1 MLSTKHTQNE
11 SSKIE
16 AEKPEPSQEART
28 KADQLEKSHR
38 DLKSEAFQ
46 PTASAEIPA
55 PVAVENEFQSYF
67 QEMNDKANDVMS
79 RQQPE
84 PEKALEFLKQ
94 VEDLLKK
101 IQ

>member
-1 MLSTKHTQNE
+1 MNQTDTE
-11 SSKIE
+11 KI
-16 AEKPEPSQEART
+16 
-28 KADQLEKSHR
+28 DQLHKSHQEI
-38 DLKSEAFQ
+38 KVEAFQ
-46 PTASAEIPA
+46 PTASAELAVPA
-55 PVAVENEFQSYF
+55 VVENEFQSYF

-84 PEKALEFLKQ
+84 PEKGLEFLKQ